1 VSDQPIAADRIGPDG
16 IGLNRAV
23 RLRGLHAPS
32 ATPRHPEPEEEE
44 NDRQSPEDSHTV
56 RASIQVGDEQKK
68 GRHEQA
74 RGDDQARSAR
84 GGRWSGEANRSLD
97 HRVRFVEQTNGRGHD
112 ILRNPGLL
120 DGCPPSCFGHGEPF
134 GGKAWP
140 AAIRTKNPAVP
151 WVLESCERDL
161 AVRTRIA
168 GTDDHSRC
176 HTASPGRVIPTMV
189 PPPGNDRRETPE
201 ANAEDMILMPAWQME
216 HDI

>member
-1 VSDQPIAADRIGPDG
+1 MIDQPIAADRIGPDG

-23 RLRGLHAPS
+23 RLRDLHAHS
-32 ATPRHPEPEEEE
+32 ATSRHPEQEEEE

-56 RASIQVGDEQKK
+56 RASIQVGDQQKK

-84 GGRWSGEANRSLD
+84 GRGWSGEANRSLD
-97 HRVRFVEQTNGRGHD
+97 HRVRLVEQTNGRGPVT
-112 ILRNPGLL
+112 LRNPGLP

-151 WVLESCERDL
+151 WVLENCERDL

-168 GTDDHSRC
+168 GTDDHLPC
-176 HTASPGRVIPTMV
+176 HTSSPGRVIPTIV
-189 PPPGNDRRETPE
+189 LAPGSDRRKPPRPMRKT
-201 ANAEDMILMPAWQME
+201 
-216 HDI
+216 